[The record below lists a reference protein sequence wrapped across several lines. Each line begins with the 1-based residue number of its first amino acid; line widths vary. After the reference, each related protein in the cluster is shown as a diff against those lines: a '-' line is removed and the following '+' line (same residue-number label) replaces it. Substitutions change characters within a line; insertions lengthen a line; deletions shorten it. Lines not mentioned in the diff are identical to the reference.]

1 MTAHLHPA
9 VEQPLSSVS
18 DGVIGCIYQQED
30 QLVAAVN
37 ALAERSVPF
46 SAMRIGPSHNPAA
59 QRVAQRTGIQPDLD
73 GSDPL
78 RGLAGLRAEG
88 DSRMAVDRGGL
99 LGAGIGAL
107 AGMAAS
113 LTPLRSLVPVAQG
126 QALADILI
134 CFVLGAIVGSI
145 WGSALCAQ
153 SSTHAGFR
161 LIDGMQEG
169 GLAIVVQAPR
179 ARMGEIEAMLQSAG
193 GAGMTRA

>member
-9 VEQPLSSVS
+9 VEQPLKSVA
-18 DGVIGCIYQQED
+18 DGVIGCIYQHED
-30 QLVAAVN
+30 QLLAAIN
-37 ALAERSVPF
+37 ALAERAVPL
-46 SAMRIGPSHNPAA
+46 SAVRVGPADNPAA
-59 QRVAQRTGIQPDLD
+59 QRVAQRSGIQPDVD
-73 GSDPL
+73 ASDPL

-88 DSRMAVDRGGL
+88 DSRAAVDRGGL

-107 AGMAAS
+107 TGMAAAF
-113 LTPLRSLVPVAQG
+113 TPLRSLVPVAQG

-161 LIDGMQEG
+161 LIDGMQDG
-169 GLAIVVQAPR
+169 GLAIVVQASR
-179 ARMGEIEAMLQSAG
+179 SRMGEIEETLQSTG
-193 GAGMTRA
+193 GAGITRA